1 MRFGVFNCFLLQK
14 EHRKR
19 SLPGLSDQWRKEIVK
34 ASGWGQLNTLY
45 RNKKYA
51 EQGECISLPVFY
63 SSRPKETF
71 ELTYD
76 FIRNK
81 FGHNASDKFLSK
93 AKKNISHIAE
103 NPFMFKAS
111 TIDENGRIALIT
123 KQCSLFYGLKSIQ
136 LHFCFSGITA
146 RSSYCRYDKA
156 VR

>member
-1 MRFGVFNCFLLQK
+1 
-14 EHRKR
+14 
-19 SLPGLSDQWRKEIVK
+19 
-34 ASGWGQLNTLY
+34 
-45 RNKKYA
+45 
-51 EQGECISLPVFY
+51 LPVFY
-63 SSRPKETF
+63 SSRPKGTF

-123 KQCSLFYGLKSIQ
+123 KQCSLFYRVKEHSVTLLFFRDNRQEQ
-136 LHFCFSGITA
+136 LLPL
-146 RSSYCRYDKA
+146 
-156 VR
+156 